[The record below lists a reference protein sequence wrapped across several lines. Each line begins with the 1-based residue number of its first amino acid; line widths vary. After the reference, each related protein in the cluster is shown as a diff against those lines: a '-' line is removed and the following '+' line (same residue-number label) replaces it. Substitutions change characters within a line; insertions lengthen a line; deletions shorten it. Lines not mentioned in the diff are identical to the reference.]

1 MGYREKMSRELR
13 AKQFMPFAALK
24 GHSEALREMERIPAP
39 RKEFSEEYQE
49 ELDRGLRQIRRNDA
63 IRIVYYADGEYREVI
78 GNVSGIDQAEG
89 TVTVGDNT
97 IPVRDICEVVKIPV

>member
-1 MGYREKMSRELR
+1 
-13 AKQFMPFAALK
+13 
-24 GHSEALREMERIPAP
+24 MERIPAP

-63 IRIVYYADGEYREVI
+63 VRIVYYADGEYREVM

>member
-63 IRIVYYADGEYREVI
+63 VRIVYYADGEYRELM
-78 GNVSGIDQAEG
+78 GNVSIRRRKPWWWEITGYRCGIS
-89 TVTVGDNT
+89 
-97 IPVRDICEVVKIPV
+97 VRW